1 MNRLTSRQSHRRHP
15 SRLIFD
21 VSPKHPPLFMSINTS
36 NIRFVPTALF
46 AIALAVFSGCATT
59 NDVIRVK
66 ESGSEGTAQGL
77 PVTVGQAWDIA
88 KTVFRWEGADAIEEH
103 KSENYMLTSSGPNL
117 VPSGAVMGAWVER
130 VDDAN
135 TKVTV
140 VTKRRI
146 SVNVATTLTESKFQK
161 RFAQAVE
168 IVKKG
173 QTLPR
178 IAP

>member
-1 MNRLTSRQSHRRHP
+1 MKLTLPQ
-15 SRLIFD
+15 IFKTI
-21 VSPKHPPLFMSINTS
+21 VLS
-36 NIRFVPTALF
+36 TAVVF
-46 AIALAVFSGCATT
+46 AAGCATT

-66 ESGSEGTAQGL
+66 ESGSEGTSQVYAV
-77 PVTVGQAWDIA
+77 PADQAWDIA

-103 KSENYMLTSSGPNL
+103 KAENYMLTSSGPNL
-117 VPSGAVMGAWVER
+117 VSWGAVMGAWIER
-130 VDDAN
+130 VDDTN

-146 SVNVATTLTESKFQK
+146 SMNVATTLTEATFQK

-168 IVKKG
+168 IVKSGKP
-173 QTLPR
+173 LPR